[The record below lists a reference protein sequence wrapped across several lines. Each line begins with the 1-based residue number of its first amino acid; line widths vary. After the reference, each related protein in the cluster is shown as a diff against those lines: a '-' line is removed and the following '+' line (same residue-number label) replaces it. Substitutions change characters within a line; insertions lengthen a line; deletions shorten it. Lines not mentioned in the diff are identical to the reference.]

1 MHADTNMESFLRAY
15 PDFRD
20 RSALEQEKLRLSAN
34 WMDLT
39 LCCVPPRNN
48 KTFILNIIPR
58 IVEGRNVKYVTGSG
72 QTRATADRVALF
84 RLEGDCEKLQRP
96 PRRKRDE
103 SSTNSDSAVIAVR

>member
-1 MHADTNMESFLRAY
+1 MEMFLEVY

-20 RSALEQEKLRLSAN
+20 RSAVEQEKLRLSAN

-39 LCCVPPRNN
+39 LYCVLPRNN

-72 QTRATADRVALF
+72 QTRPTADRVALF
-84 RLEGDCEKLQRP
+84 RLEGNCEKLQRP
-96 PRRKRDE
+96 PRRNKRE
-103 SSTNSDSAVIAVR
+103 ENENSTNSDSVVICEQISL